1 MIGGIES
8 APDMVIT
15 VTDRVT
21 ELVEQGKS
29 YDEGGPRAGPTTEFN
44 ATWGDPE
51 RFLRAVY
58 AELGGE
64 GYRASAS
71 SDRPDPVSSASR
83 TDKST

>member
-21 ELVEQGKS
+21 EFVEQGKS
-29 YDEGGPRAGPTTEFN
+29 YDEGAAGAGPTTEFN

-71 SDRPDPVSSASR
+71 DRPDPVSSASR

>member
-21 ELVEQGKS
+21 ELVEQGQS
-29 YDEGGPRAGPTTEFN
+29 YDEVAAAGPPTEFN

-51 RFLRAVY
+51 RFLTAVY

-64 GYRASAS
+64 GYRGSAS
-71 SDRPDPVSSASR
+71 DRSDPVGSASR